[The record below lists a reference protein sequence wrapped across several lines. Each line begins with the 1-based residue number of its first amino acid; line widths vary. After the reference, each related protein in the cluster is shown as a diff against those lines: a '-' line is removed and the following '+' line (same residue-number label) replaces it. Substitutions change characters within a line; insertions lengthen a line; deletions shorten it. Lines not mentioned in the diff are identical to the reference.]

1 MNRRA
6 VIGVIGGAMAIPS
19 LLWPKGTQAQPAERA
34 RRVGV
39 LMLYVENDPEGQ
51 IRAQAFRQELEKLGW
66 MVGRNLQIQTHW
78 GVGDRAWLQ
87 SAAAELLRSAPDV
100 ILANGSSFLPVLRQS
115 SSKVPIVFIGGS
127 DPVADGSVQSM
138 AHPGG
143 NATGFTTLEPSLGP
157 KLLELLKEV
166 APHVTRVA
174 ALINPNSP
182 SAQRLFDAA
191 GKAAQ
196 RFTVQLIA
204 ARVRDATEVEAAIA
218 QWGSDPNGGLIVFPD
233 PIVNTYR
240 KTIIALAERHRLP
253 AIHALKSA
261 TSEGALMSYGVDV
274 PELFRH
280 AAGYVDRILRGA
292 RPADLPVQQPTKFE
306 LVINLKT
313 AKALGLEIPPTVLAI
328 ADEVIE

>member
-6 VIGVIGGAMAIPS
+6 VIGVLGGAMAVPS
-19 LLWPKGTQAQPAERA
+19 LLWPKETRGQPAERA

-51 IRAQAFRQELEKLGW
+51 IRAQVFRQELEKAGW
-66 MVGRNLQIQTHW
+66 MVGRNLQIQFHW
-78 GVGDRAWLQ
+78 GVGDGAWLQ
-87 SAAAELLRSAPDV
+87 SVAAELLRSAPDV
-100 ILANGSSFLPVLRQS
+100 ILANGSSLLPVLQQATRTIP
-115 SSKVPIVFIGGS
+115 VVFIGGS
-127 DPVADGSVQSM
+127 DPVADGFVQSM

-143 NATGFTTLEPSLGP
+143 TATGFTTLEPSLGP

-166 APHVTRVA
+166 APQVTRVA
-174 ALINPNSP
+174 VLINPNSP

-191 GKAAQ
+191 AKAAPQ
-196 RFTVQLIA
+196 FTVQLIA
-204 ARVRDATEVEAAIA
+204 ARVRDAIEIEAAIA
-218 QWGSDPNGGLIVFPD
+218 QWGRDPNGGLIVFPD
-233 PIVNTYR
+233 PLVNTYR

-274 PELFRH
+274 PELFRN
-280 AAGYVDRILRGA
+280 AAAYVDRILRGA

-306 LVINLKT
+306 LVINIKT
-313 AKALGLEIPPTVLAI
+313 ARALGLEIPPTVLAI

>member
-1 MNRRA
+1 MNRRSL
-6 VIGVIGGAMAIPS
+6 IGGIGGAVLVSS
-19 LLWPKGTQAQPAERA
+19 LLSPKRALAQPAERA

-66 MVGRNLQIQTHW
+66 MIGRNLQIQTHW
-78 GVGDRAWLQ
+78 GIGDRDWVQ
-87 SAAAELLRSAPDV
+87 SAAAQLLRSDPDV
-100 ILANGSSFLPVLRQS
+100 VLANGSSLLPVLQQATR
-115 SSKVPIVFIGGS
+115 KIPVVFIGGS
-127 DPVADGSVQSM
+127 DPVADGFVQSM
-138 AHPGG
+138 ASPGG
-143 NATGFTTLEPSLGP
+143 NATGFTTLEPSLGA
-157 KLLELLKEV
+157 KLLELLKEA
-166 APHVTRVA
+166 APRVTRIA
-174 ALINPNSP
+174 ALVNPNSP

-196 RFTVQLIA
+196 RFTVELIA
-204 ARVRDATEVEAAIA
+204 ARVRDATEIEAAIA

-240 KTIIALAERHRLP
+240 KTIITQAERHRLP
-253 AIHALKSA
+253 AIHALKAA

-274 PELFRH
+274 PELFRN
-280 AAGYVDRILRGA
+280 AAAYVDRILRGA

-306 LVINLKT
+306 LVINIKT
-313 AKALGLEIPPTVLAI
+313 AKVLGLEIPPTVLAI

>member
-1 MNRRA
+1 MKRRA
-6 VIGVIGGAMAIPS
+6 FIGVIGGAMAVPS
-19 LLWPKGTQAQPAERA
+19 LLWPKGTRGQPAERA

-66 MVGRNLQIQTHW
+66 MIGRNLQIQMHW
-78 GVGDRAWLQ
+78 GVGDGAWLQ
-87 SAAAELLRSAPDV
+87 SAAAEMLRSAPDV
-100 ILANGSSFLPVLRQS
+100 ILANGSSFLPVMQQETRTIP
-115 SSKVPIVFIGGS
+115 VVFIGGS
-127 DPVADGSVQSM
+127 DPVADGFVQSM

-218 QWGSDPNGGLIVFPD
+218 QWGSEPNGGLIVFPD

-240 KTIIALAERHRLP
+240 KTIIALAQRHRLP
-253 AIHALKSA
+253 AIHALKAA

-274 PELFRH
+274 PELFRN

-306 LVINLKT
+306 LVINITT
-313 AKALGLEIPPTVLAI
+313 AKALGLDVPPTVLAI